1 MKNKCMNMKSK
12 FKKSSSMIKL
22 IYEINSEKII
32 KIFHPYFVKFN
43 KNKCK
48 MIINNKLYLLTDKY
62 LVEDVNMKLL
72 KIKLLILNNNKIN
85 FSLMFYECK
94 SLKEFH
100 VKSEEEEISKQE
112 DKIENTKNIDSFDDF
127 NNQSNIELLSSYNN
141 NITNIFNEALNIYN
155 KYNDF
160 YKRNEKEKMN
170 FIINLSN
177 EFSLPS
183 YSSIQNNIYIEY
195 SSFNENSFSFKSWKK
210 K

>member
-32 KIFHPYFVKFN
+32 TIFHPYFVKFN

-170 FIINLSN
+170 FNINLSN